1 MSSDPAASQEKV
13 LGQPALGL
21 IALAAI
27 LGVSFAIIAAFR
39 VDVFNSWVAF
49 LAMTIIPTQII
60 CGLVWHCEQPTAVA
74 RLPQPARGLAFLVL
88 CAAVGAAVAL
98 ASFHIIGGGITPPT
112 PPLVMYVIFSIV
124 VTFWFVVVWGT
135 WPVSALPVGP
145 VWSGFVG
152 IAFCY
157 LVAYALFELLFD
169 FSFLKGAPFYSDTI
183 DPHGLFNAWQ
193 PLVFGVTSVACITL
207 AAMFEFWPLPRL
219 GLKPGGPAWGLAASL
234 YVLVLAAMLFYGFV
248 AAAGM
253 EIVRYMVAFPVPFIF
268 GFFIVM
274 SLLHKFPFARVAQ
287 PLAGLLLSVAAAFA
301 GYMMFIL
308 YNAAAP
314 IVVGQLLPSGPPT
327 YDLELWLASAMLA
340 VTFPLI
346 VVFADFL
353 GFWPLRG
360 AAAHN
365 AAGTNDGVG

>member
-1 MSSDPAASQEKV
+1 MTGDRAASQEKV

-21 IALAAI
+21 VALTAI
-27 LGVSFAIIAAFR
+27 LGVSFAIMAAFR

-60 CGLVWHCEQPTAVA
+60 CGLVWHCEQPAAIA
-74 RLPQPARGLAFLVL
+74 RLPQPAKGLAFLAL
-88 CAAVGAAVAL
+88 CAAVGAVVAVA
-98 ASFHIIGGGITPPT
+98 AFHIVGGGIAPPT
-112 PPLVMYVIFSIV
+112 PPLVMYAIFSIV

-135 WPVSALPVGP
+135 WPISALPVGP
-145 VWSGFVG
+145 VWSGLLGV
-152 IAFCY
+152 AFCY

-169 FSFLKGAPFYSDTI
+169 FAFLKGAPFYSGAI

-193 PLVFGVTSVACITL
+193 PLVFGVTSVACITF
-207 AAMFEFWPLPRL
+207 AAMAEFWPLPRL
-219 GLKPGGPAWGLAASL
+219 GLKPGGLAWGLAASV
-234 YVLVLAAMLFYGFV
+234 YVLALAALLFYGCVV
-248 AAAGM
+248 AEGM
-253 EIVRYMVAFPVPFIF
+253 EIVAYLVTIPVPFIF

-287 PLAGLLLSVAAAFA
+287 PLAGLLLSIAAALA

-314 IVVGQLLPSGPPT
+314 VLVGQQLQSGPPS

-346 VVFADFL
+346 VFFADFL

-360 AAAHN
+360 AA
-365 AAGTNDGVG
+365 